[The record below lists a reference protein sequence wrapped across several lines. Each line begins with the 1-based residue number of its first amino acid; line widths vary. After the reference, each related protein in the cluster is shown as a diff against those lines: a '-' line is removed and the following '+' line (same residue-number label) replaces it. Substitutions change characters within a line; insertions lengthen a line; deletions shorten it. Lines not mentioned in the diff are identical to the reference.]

1 MRTHVN
7 TKKLEVVCNCCEKRL
22 SVENGI
28 VMEGVLRVQAEW
40 GYFSKKDGEVHSFD
54 ICEDCYDKWITGF
67 KIPIDIVRKTE
78 ML

>member
-7 TKKLEVVCNCCEKRL
+7 IKKLEVVCNCCEKRL

-54 ICEDCYDKWITGF
+54 ICEDCYNKWITGF

>member
-7 TKKLEVVCNCCEKRL
+7 TKKLKVVCNCCAKKL
-22 SVENGI
+22 TVENGI
-28 VMEGVLRVQAEW
+28 VMEGVLRVQADW

-54 ICEDCYDKWITGF
+54 ICEDCYNKWVTDF